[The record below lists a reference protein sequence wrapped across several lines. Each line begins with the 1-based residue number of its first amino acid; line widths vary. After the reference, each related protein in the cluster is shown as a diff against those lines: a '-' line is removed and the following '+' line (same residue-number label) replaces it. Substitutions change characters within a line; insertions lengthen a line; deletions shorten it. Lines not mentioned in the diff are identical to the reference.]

1 MANTYTNAEAAMVA
15 DVTEVNVVE
24 VNVADMAV
32 IVDVMTMRTAD
43 AAAKAA
49 VVATRRQNIT

>member
-1 MANTYTNAEAAMVA
+1 MANTYTNAAAAMVA
-15 DVTEVNVVE
+15 DVTEVNV
-24 VNVADMAV
+24 ADMTV